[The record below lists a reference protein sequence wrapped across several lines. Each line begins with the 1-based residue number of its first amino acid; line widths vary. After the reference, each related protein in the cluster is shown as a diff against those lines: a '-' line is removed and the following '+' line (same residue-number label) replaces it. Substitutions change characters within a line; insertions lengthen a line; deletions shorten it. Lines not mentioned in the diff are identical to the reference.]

1 MTRKLRRKLLHLLL
15 AGLGVGAILAG
26 LLLGG
31 LGVLRLSF
39 DDFLLALAAV
49 GIPIILF
56 ALAALIW
63 GAVLARRDRDGR
75 LP

>member
-1 MTRKLRRKLLHLLL
+1 MRTFLRLVF
-15 AGLGVGAILAG
+15 AGLAVGTILAG

-31 LGVLRLSF
+31 LGILRLSF

-49 GIPIILF
+49 GIPIIF
-56 ALAALIW
+56 GVLAALIW